1 MRRGNQW
8 SVSTIAALA
17 TTATVMVLNLPAALA
32 AVPLTQIITDPFT
45 NTTSQHKTAVEP
57 DTFAFGS
64 TIIAASQVGRFN
76 DGGGSDIGYSTST
89 DNGSTWTQ
97 GTLPGIT
104 NNNGGTGSF
113 QRVSDPSVAYDA
125 LHNVWLISTVPITS
139 SVTVPNVF
147 VSRSTDGGL
156 TFGNPVTVASGSTS
170 FDKNWTV
177 CDNTATSPFYGHCY
191 TEYDD
196 NADGDRLKM
205 STSTDGGL
213 TWGPGKNTANNATG
227 LGGQPLVQPNG
238 TVIVPASNASESA
251 IIAWRSTDGGTTWT
265 STVTVAAVADHTP
278 AGSLR
283 SGPLPTAEI
292 DAAGKVYVAW
302 QDCRFR
308 SGCKSNDIVYS
319 TSTNGT
325 TWTAVTRVP
334 IDTTTSGVDHFIPG
348 LGVDPSTSGAT
359 AKLGLTYYFYRT
371 ANCRS
376 SCQLEVGYIQSNNGG
391 STWSAHTDVA
401 GPFAISLCPNTTQGR
416 MVGDYIS
423 TSWIGGKAIGAFAVA
438 KTPSGGFAFDQA
450 IYVPATG
457 FTAAAGSFVATSSGD
472 HPVPNAASD
481 HANPRSP
488 IRNQ

>member
-1 MRRGNQW
+1 M
-8 SVSTIAALA
+8 L
-17 TTATVMVLNLPAALA
+17 LNLPAAHA
-32 AVPLTQIITDPFT
+32 AVPLTQVITDPFT
-45 NTTSQHKTAVEP
+45 NSTSQHKTEVEP
-57 DTFAFGS
+57 DTFAYGS
-64 TIIAASQVGRFN
+64 TIVTAAQSGRFN
-76 DGGGSDIGYSTST
+76 DGGSSDIGYATST
-89 DNGSTWTQ
+89 DGGTTWTQ

-104 NNNGGTGSF
+104 NNNGGTGTF
-113 QRVSDPSVAYDA
+113 QRVSDASVAYDA
-125 LHNVWLISTVPITS
+125 KHNVWLISSIPITS

-156 TFGNPVTVASGSTS
+156 TFGNPVTAASGSTS
-170 FDKNWTV
+170 LDKNWTV
-177 CDNTATSPFYGHCY
+177 CDNTATSPFYGNCY

-196 NADGDRLKM
+196 NADGDREKM
-205 STSTDGGL
+205 TTSSDGGL

-227 LGGQPLVQPNG
+227 LGGQPVVQPNG
-238 TVIVPASNASESA
+238 TVIVPAANASTSA
-251 IIAWRSTDGGTTWT
+251 IIAWRSTDGGTTW
-265 STVTVAAVADHTP
+265 SSSVTVAAVTDHTD

-283 SGPLPTAEI
+283 SEPLPSAEI
-292 DAAGKVYVAW
+292 DASGKVYVAW

-308 SGCKSNDIVYS
+308 SGCKANDIVYS

-334 IDTTTSGVDHFIPG
+334 IDATTSGVDHFIPG
-348 LGVDPSTSGAT
+348 LGVDPSTSGTT

-371 ANCRS
+371 AACRT

-401 GPFAISLCPNTTQGR
+401 GPFSISLTPNTTQGR

-438 KTPSGGFAFDQA
+438 QAPSGGFAFDQA

-472 HPVPNAASD
+472 HAVPGAASD
-481 HANPRSP
+481 HAAPKSP
-488 IRNQ
+488 IRNR

>member
-1 MRRGNQW
+1 MHLIRW
-8 SVSTIAALA
+8 SARA
-17 TTATVMVLNLPAALA
+17 TATLTAVAAVTLLNLPAAHA

-45 NTTSQHKTAVEP
+45 NTTSQHKTEVEP

-64 TIIAASQVGRFN
+64 TIVAAAQSGRFN
-76 DGGGSDIGYSTST
+76 DGGGSDIGYATST
-89 DNGSTWTQ
+89 NGGSTWIQ

-104 NNNGGTGSF
+104 NNNGGTGIY
-113 QRVSDPSVAYDA
+113 QRVSDASVAYDA
-125 LHNVWLISTVPITS
+125 AHNVWLISSIPITS
-139 SVTVPNVF
+139 AVTVPVVF
-147 VSRSTDGGL
+147 VNRSTDGGL

-177 CDNTATSPFYGHCY
+177 CDNNATSPFYGNCY
-191 TEYDD
+191 TEFDD
-196 NADGDRLKM
+196 NAAGDRLKM
-205 STSTDGGL
+205 STSSDGGL
-213 TWGPGKNTANNATG
+213 TWGPAKNTANNATG

-238 TVIVPASNASESA
+238 TVIVPAANASESG
-251 IIAWRSTDGGTTWT
+251 IIAFTSTNGGATWS
-265 STVTVAAVADHTP
+265 STVTIAAVVDHAV
-278 AGSLR
+278 AGNLR
-283 SGPLPTAEI
+283 TGPLPTAEI

-308 SGCKSNDIVYS
+308 SGCKANDIVYS

-325 TWTAVTRVP
+325 TWTAVTRIP
-334 IDTTTSGVDHFIPG
+334 IDATTSGVDHFIPG

-371 ANCRS
+371 AKCGT

-401 GPFAISLCPNTTQGR
+401 GPFSISLTPNTTQGR

-423 TSWIGGKAIGAFAVA
+423 TSWIGGKAVGAFAVA
-438 KTPSGGFAFDQA
+438 KAPSGGFAFDQA

-457 FTAAAGSFVATSSGD
+457 FTAAAGSFIATSSGD
-472 HPVPNAASD
+472 HALPNAAAD
-481 HANPRSP
+481 HASPKSP
-488 IRNQ
+488 IRNS